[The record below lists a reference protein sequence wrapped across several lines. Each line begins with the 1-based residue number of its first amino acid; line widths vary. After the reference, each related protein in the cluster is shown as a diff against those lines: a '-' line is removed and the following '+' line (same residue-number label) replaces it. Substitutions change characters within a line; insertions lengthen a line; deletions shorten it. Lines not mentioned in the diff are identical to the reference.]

1 MGFSV
6 ALLLKAYGQ
15 FNTVVACGLQ
25 AWTNWELS
33 SMLNVTQLQK
43 AIKLQSSPAMTKAE
57 A

>member
-15 FNTVVACGLQ
+15 FNAVVACGLQ

-33 SMLNVTQLQK
+33 LMLPLYV
-43 AIKLQSSPAMTKAE
+43 AGIHSYMHAS
-57 A
+57 